1 MGPAESPFEGKLV
14 ESLAQISAETGE
26 VLQSVDI
33 GASEEAN
40 NPDQAEELVSNPAD
54 IAVDAEGKVYII
66 DASGNSL
73 LTWTEADGLQLFAAW
88 PAADNASQSVPTAVA
103 VAPDGTIYVGFLS
116 GFPFEPGSARIEHY
130 TPDGTLA
137 RTFEGLTLVTDILVT
152 ADGTLYAVEMAG
164 GFGDTGY
171 IPASGRI
178 VHVSEDGLMAVAEGL
193 NFPYGFAMDADG
205 NFLVTVD
212 SAFGAPASGRVIRVA
227 SGM

>member
-1 MGPAESPFEGKLV
+1 MTGQVSAVTADGETAVIVPELVSMDAGFGQIEGPTAVYITEDSYWLVLGMGPAESPFEGKLV
-14 ESLAQISAETGE
+14 ESLVQISAETGE

-33 GASEEAN
+33 GAWEEAN

-103 VAPDGTIYVGFLS
+103 VAPDGTISIGFLL

-137 RTFEGLTLVTDILVT
+137 RTFEGLTLVTGHPGDCRWHALRCG
-152 ADGTLYAVEMAG
+152 DGRRFWRHGLYPRRAAVLS
-164 GFGDTGY
+164 T
-171 IPASGRI
+171 
-178 VHVSEDGLMAVAEGL
+178 
-193 NFPYGFAMDADG
+193 
-205 NFLVTVD
+205 
-212 SAFGAPASGRVIRVA
+212 
-227 SGM
+227 